1 MCCSTGKPI
10 QKMALN
16 VIIFS
21 YFFPAVLS
29 GKFFCVWGK
38 YHVYLLPTNGKEM
51 KTTGYTFSLF
61 FFFFSSPNCSN
72 IFTQHSLGPLNHPYL
87 KYGLSA

>member
-1 MCCSTGKPI
+1 
-10 QKMALN
+10 MALN

-61 FFFFSSPNCSN
+61 FFFSQAL
-72 IFTQHSLGPLNHPYL
+72 IAATYL
-87 KYGLSA
+87 LSIL